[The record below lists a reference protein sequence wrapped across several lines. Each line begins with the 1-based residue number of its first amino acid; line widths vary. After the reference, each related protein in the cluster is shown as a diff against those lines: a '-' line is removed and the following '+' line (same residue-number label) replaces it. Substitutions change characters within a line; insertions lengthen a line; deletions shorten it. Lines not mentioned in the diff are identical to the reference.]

1 MPNLVEWAGQY
12 TLSPDDLDALGAG
25 LLSVASEPDSVVI
38 EQCFWEA

>member
-12 TLSPDDLDALGAG
+12 MLSPDDLDALGAG

-38 EQCFWEA
+38 EQCF